1 VLQSPHSGDNTQLRA
16 IAGALGWPAEVK
28 KLSYR
33 GHEGLLRLASL
44 ATLAGVDR
52 KASSPLVAP
61 WPDLVICSGRG
72 AEAVAFWLRRQNP
85 ALRIV
90 FVGTPWSGAERPSQ
104 PAAGA

>member
-52 KASSPLVAP
+52 KASSPLAAP

-90 FVGTPWSGAERPSQ
+90 FVGTPWSQ
-104 PAAGA
+104 HAAGA